1 MTRMEDVV
9 RDLAQ
14 LATERPTALR
24 ALKAEGKKIVPYIG
38 QFVPE
43 ELLYAAGVEPYL
55 VCRGGEPEPP
65 EAVLD
70 DMLRFLNPLAR
81 SMAGF
86 YLMGLDPVMPLADLV
101 VASQPEC
108 HVQRMAEYLELQGLP
123 VFKVGVPQN
132 WDRPYAGEYYYHE
145 LEQLQTKLEEL
156 TGSPI
161 SDAAVRRHV
170 GYSNQINALLRRIDT
185 LRKADSPPLGGYDF
199 IHLNHQSFFVEP
211 QVAVEKLTAIAEAL
225 EAAAADGS
233 GGKFS
238 RKAPR
243 VLLAGH
249 AVAVGDYLVVKN
261 LEDSG
266 ALIATEMMDEGLRW
280 YRWDTAEDGEPLRDI
295 WRAKYLDKVPVN
307 IFQPAWRV
315 RFDHMKQLIHD
326 YRIDGVVWYQL
337 AYDEIY
343 DMECTVITKWLR
355 EMKMPLLKLETSYE
369 YSREATGPLNTK
381 IESFVES
388 LRRGR

>member
-1 MTRMEDVV
+1 MED
-9 RDLAQ
+9 LMKQFAQ
-14 LATERPTALR
+14 LATERPSELR
-24 ALKAEGKKIVPYIG
+24 ALKAEGKKVVPYIG

-55 VCRGGEPEPP
+55 ICRGGEPEPP

-86 YLMGLDPVMPLADLV
+86 HVMGLDPVMPLADLI

-108 HVQRMAEYLELQGLP
+108 HVQRMAEYLELLGLP
-123 VFKVGVPQN
+123 IFKVGVPPN
-132 WDRPYAGEYYYHE
+132 WDRPYAGEYYFRE
-145 LEQLQTKLEEL
+145 LEQLKARLEEL
-156 TGSPI
+156 TGHTV
-161 SDAAVRRHV
+161 SDDSVREYV
-170 GYSNQINALLRRIDT
+170 GYTNQINALLRRIDA
-185 LRKADSPPLGGYDF
+185 LRKQDSPPLGGYDF
-199 IHLNHQSFFVEP
+199 IHLNHHSFFVDP
-211 QVAVEKLTAIAEAL
+211 RVAIEKLSSIAAAL
-225 EAAAADGS
+225 EGAE
-233 GGKFS
+233 GKFAKS
-238 RKAPR
+238 APR

-261 LEDSG
+261 LEDAG

-280 YRWDTAEDGEPLRDI
+280 YRWDTATEGDMLRNL
-295 WRAKYLDKVPVN
+295 WRAHYLDKVPVN

-315 RFDHMKQLIHD
+315 RFDHMKSLIDD

-355 EMKMPLLKLETSYE
+355 ELKVPLLKLETSYE

-381 IESFVES
+381 VESFVES

>member
-1 MTRMEDVV
+1 MEQVMKEF
-9 RDLAQ
+9 AQ
-14 LATERPTALR
+14 LATDRPTALR
-24 ALKAEGKKIVPYIG
+24 GLKADGKKIVPYIG

-86 YLMGLDPVMPLADLV
+86 HVMGLDPVMPLADLV

-132 WDRPYAGEYYYHE
+132 WDKAYAGEYYYRE
-145 LEQLQTKLEEL
+145 LEQLKAKLEEL
-156 TGSPI
+156 TGQPI
-161 SDAAVRRHV
+161 SDVKVREYI
-170 GYSNQINALLRRIDT
+170 GYSNQINALLRRIDA
-185 LRKADSPPLGGYDF
+185 LRKKDSPPLGGYDF
-199 IHLNHQSFFVEP
+199 IHLNHHSFFVDPPAAIEI
-211 QVAVEKLTAIAEAL
+211 LTEIADSL
-225 EAAAADGS
+225 EAAP
-233 GGKFS
+233 GKFAP
-238 RKAPR
+238 KAPR
-243 VLLAGH
+243 ILLAGH

-261 LEDSG
+261 LEDAG
-266 ALIATEMMDEGLRW
+266 GLIATEMMDEGLRW
-280 YRWDTAEDGEPLRDI
+280 YRWDTAIEGDPLRNL

-307 IFQPAWRV
+307 IFQPAWKV
-315 RFDHMKQLIHD
+315 RFQHMKQLIDD

-355 EMKMPLLKLETSYE
+355 EMKVPLLKLETSYE
-369 YSREATGPLNTK
+369 YSREATGPLTTK
-381 IESFVES
+381 VESFVES

>member
-1 MTRMEDVV
+1 MEEVV
-9 RDLAQ
+9 KEFAQ
-14 LATERPTALR
+14 LATERPTELR
-24 ALKAEGKKIVPYIG
+24 GLKKDGKKIVPYIG

-55 VCRGGEPEPP
+55 LCRGGEPEPP

-86 YLMGLDPVMPLADLV
+86 YLMGLDPVMPLADLI

-108 HVQRMAEYLELQGLP
+108 HIQRMAEYLELQGLP

-132 WDRPYAGEYYYHE
+132 WDRPYAGEYYFRE
-145 LEQLQTKLEEL
+145 LEQLKAKLEDL
-156 TGSPI
+156 TGKPVDDEKI
-161 SDAAVRRHV
+161 REHI
-170 GYSNQINALLRRIDT
+170 GYANEINALLRKIDK
-185 LRKADSPPLGGYDF
+185 LRRADSPPLGGYDF
-199 IHLNHQSFFVEP
+199 IHLNHHSFFIDP
-211 QVAVEKLTAIAEAL
+211 PVAIKKLTEIAERL
-225 EAAAADGS
+225 EGAE
-233 GGKFS
+233 GKFAET
-238 RKAPR
+238 APR
-243 VLLAGH
+243 ILLAGH
-249 AVAVGDYLVVKN
+249 AVAVGDYLVVKT

-280 YRWDTAEDGEPLRDI
+280 YRWDTAIDGDPLRSL

-307 IFQPAWRV
+307 IFQPAWRT
-315 RFDHMKQLIHD
+315 RFDHMKSLID
-326 YRIDGVVWYQL
+326 EYRIDGVVWYQL

-355 EMKMPLLKLETSYE
+355 ELKVPLLKLETSYE

-381 IESFVES
+381 VESFVES

>member
-1 MTRMEDVV
+1 MEDLM
-9 RDLAQ
+9 REFARLASD
-14 LATERPTALR
+14 RPTKIR
-24 ALKAEGKKIVPYIG
+24 ELKKRGKKVVPYVG

-86 YLMGLDPVMPLADLV
+86 HVMGLDPVMPLADLV

-108 HVQRMAEYLELQGLP
+108 HVQRMAEYLEFLGLP

-132 WDRPYAGEYYYHE
+132 WDRPYAGEYYFRE
-145 LEQLQTKLEEL
+145 LEQLKAKLEEL
-156 TGSPI
+156 SGAPI
-161 SDAAVRRHV
+161 DDERVREQI
-170 GYSNQINALLRRIDT
+170 GYTNAINALLRRIDES
-185 LRKADSPPLGGYDF
+185 RKRESPPLGGYEF
-199 IHLNHQSFFVEP
+199 IHLNHHSLFVDP
-211 QVAVEKLTAIAEAL
+211 PVAIERLSEIAERL
-225 EAAAADGS
+225 ERAEGAFAKDS
-233 GGKFS
+233 
-238 RKAPR
+238 PR
-243 VLLAGH
+243 ILLAGH

-261 LEDSG
+261 LEDAG
-266 ALIATEMMDEGLRW
+266 AIIATEMLDEGMRW
-280 YRWDTAEDGEPLRDI
+280 YRWDTATEGDPLRNL

-307 IFQPAWRV
+307 IFQPAWKD
-315 RFDHMKQLIHD
+315 RFEHMKALIED

-343 DMECTVITKWLR
+343 DMECTVISKWLH
-355 EMKMPLLKLETSYE
+355 ESKVPLLKLETSYE

-381 IESFVES
+381 VESFVES

>member
-1 MTRMEDVV
+1 VEDVM
-9 RDLAQ
+9 REFAQ
-14 LATERPTALR
+14 LATDRPAELR
-24 ALKAEGKKIVPYIG
+24 QRKADGKKVVPYIG
-38 QFVPE
+38 HFVPE

-55 VCRGGEPEPP
+55 ICRGGEPEPP

-81 SMAGF
+81 SIAGF
-86 YLMGLDPVMPLADLV
+86 HVMGLDPVMPLADLI

-108 HVQRMAEYLELQGLP
+108 HVQRMAEYLELKGLP

-132 WDRPYAGEYYYHE
+132 WDRPYAGEYYFRE
-145 LEQLQTKLEEL
+145 LEQLKTKLEEL

-161 SDAAVRRHV
+161 SDDRVREYI
-170 GYSNQINALLRRIDT
+170 GYANEIHALLRRIDA
-185 LRKADSPPLGGYDF
+185 LRKRDSPPLGGYDF
-199 IHLNHQSFFVEP
+199 IHLNHYSFFVDP
-211 QVAVEKLTAIAEAL
+211 QVAIEKLAQIAEAL
-225 EAAAADGS
+225 EAAQ
-233 GGKFS
+233 GKFTTE
-238 RKAPR
+238 APR
-243 VLLAGH
+243 ILLAGH
-249 AVAVGDYLVVKN
+249 VVAVGDYLVVKN
-261 LEDSG
+261 LEDAG
-266 ALIATEMMDEGLRW
+266 AVIATEMLDEGLRW
-280 YRWDTAEDGEPLRDI
+280 YRWDTAVDGDPLRNL

-307 IFQPAWRV
+307 IFQPAWRD
-315 RFDHMKQLIHD
+315 RFEHMKTLID
-326 YRIDGVVWYQL
+326 EYRIDGVVWYQL

-381 IESFVES
+381 VESFVES

>member
-1 MTRMEDVV
+1 MEDVA
-9 RDLAQ
+9 RELAQ
-14 LATERPTALR
+14 LATERPAELR
-24 ALKAEGKKIVPYIG
+24 ALKAGGKKVVPYIG

-86 YLMGLDPVMPLADLV
+86 HLMGLDPVMPLADLV

-132 WDRPYAGEYYYHE
+132 WDRAYAGEYYFSE
-145 LEQLQTKLEEL
+145 LEQLKTKLEEL

-161 SDAAVRRHV
+161 ADEAVREQI
-170 GYSNQINALLRRIDT
+170 GYSNEINALLRRSDG
-185 LRKADSPPLGGYDF
+185 LRKQDSPPLGGYDF

-211 QVAVEKLTAIAEAL
+211 KVAIEKLRAIADSL
-225 EAAAADGS
+225 ESAPGRFDP
-233 GGKFS
+233 
-238 RKAPR
+238 KAPR
-243 VLLAGH
+243 ILLAGH
-249 AVAVGDYLVVKN
+249 AVAVGDYLVVKG
-261 LEDSG
+261 LEDAG
-266 ALIATEMMDEGLRW
+266 ALIATEMMDEGMRW
-280 YRWDTAEDGEPLRDI
+280 YRWDTAVDGDPLRNL

-307 IFQPAWRV
+307 IFQPAWKV
-315 RFDHMKQLIHD
+315 RFAHMKQLIDD

-355 EMKMPLLKLETSYE
+355 ELKIPLLKLETSYE

-381 IESFVES
+381 VESFVES

>member
-1 MTRMEDVV
+1 MEEVLKE
-9 RDLAQ
+9 LAQ
-14 LATERPTALR
+14 LATDRPTALR
-24 ALKAEGKKIVPYIG
+24 ALKAEGKKVVPYIG

-55 VCRGGEPEPP
+55 ICRGGEPEPP

-81 SMAGF
+81 STAGF
-86 YLMGLDPVMPLADLV
+86 YMMGLDPVMPLADLV

-108 HVQRMAEYLELQGLP
+108 HIQRMAEYLELQGLP

-132 WDRPYAGEYYYHE
+132 WDRAYAGEYYFRE
-145 LEQLQTKLEEL
+145 LEQLKAKLEEL
-156 TGSPI
+156 TGTPI
-161 SDAAVRRHV
+161 DNEKVREYIV
-170 GYSNQINALLRRIDT
+170 YSNQINALLRRIDA
-185 LRKADSPPLGGYDF
+185 LRKSDSPPLGGYDF
-199 IHLNHQSFFVEP
+199 IHLNHHSFFVDP
-211 QVAVEKLTAIAEAL
+211 PVAIEKLTGVAEGL
-225 EAAAADGS
+225 EAAE
-233 GGKFS
+233 GKFA
-238 RKAPR
+238 KNAPR
-243 VLLAGH
+243 ILLAGH
-249 AVAVGDYLVVKN
+249 AVAVGDYLVVRS
-261 LEDSG
+261 LEDTG
-266 ALIATEMMDEGLRW
+266 ALIATEMLDEGLRW
-280 YRWDTAEDGEPLRDI
+280 YRWDTAVDGDPIRNL

-307 IFQPAWRV
+307 IFQPAWKA
-315 RFDHMKQLIHD
+315 RFEHMRQLLD
-326 YRIDGVVWYQL
+326 EYRIDGVVWYQL

-355 EMKMPLLKLETSYE
+355 ELKVPLLKLETSYE

>member
-1 MTRMEDVV
+1 MEDVV
-9 RDLAQ
+9 RELAQ

-24 ALKAEGKKIVPYIG
+24 ALKADGRKIVPYIG

-55 VCRGGEPEPP
+55 ICRGGEPEPP

-86 YLMGLDPVMPLADLV
+86 YVMGLDPVMPLADLI

-132 WDRPYAGEYYYHE
+132 WDRAYAGEYYFRE
-145 LEQLQTKLEEL
+145 LEQLKDKLEEL
-156 TGSPI
+156 TGVPI
-161 SDAAVRRHV
+161 ADDAVREQI
-170 GYSNQINALLRRIDT
+170 GYSNEINALLRRIDA
-185 LRKADSPPLGGYDF
+185 LRKEDAPPLGGYDF

-211 QVAVEKLTAIAEAL
+211 KVAIEKLRAIADSL
-225 EAAAADGS
+225 DGAP
-233 GGKFS
+233 GKFAA
-238 RKAPR
+238 KAPR
-243 VLLAGH
+243 ILLAGH
-249 AVAVGDYLVVKN
+249 AVAVGDYLVVKS
-261 LEDSG
+261 LEDAG

-280 YRWDTAEDGEPLRDI
+280 YRWDTALDADPLRAL

-307 IFQPAWRV
+307 IFQPAWKT
-315 RFDHMKQLIHD
+315 RFAHMKALIDD
-326 YRIDGVVWYQL
+326 YRIDGVIWYQL

-355 EMKMPLLKLETSYE
+355 ELKIPILKLETSYE

-381 IESFVES
+381 MESFVES

>member
-1 MTRMEDVV
+1 MDDVM
-9 RDLAQ
+9 REFAQ
-14 LATERPTALR
+14 LATDRPAELR
-24 ALKAEGKKIVPYIG
+24 KRKADGKKVVPYIG

-43 ELLYAAGVEPYL
+43 ELLHAAGVEPYL
-55 VCRGGEPEPP
+55 ICRGGEPEPP

-86 YLMGLDPVMPLADLV
+86 YLMGLDPVMPLADLI

-123 VFKVGVPQN
+123 LFKVGVPQN
-132 WDRPYAGEYYYHE
+132 WDKAYAGEYYFRE
-145 LEQLQTKLEEL
+145 LEQLKAKLEDL
-156 TGSPI
+156 TCALV
-161 SDAAVRRHV
+161 SDDSVREYI
-170 GYSNQINALLRRIDT
+170 GYDNEINALLRRIDA
-185 LRKADSPPLGGYDF
+185 LRKTDSPPLGGYDF
-199 IHLNHQSFFVEP
+199 IHLNHYSFFVDP
-211 QVAVEKLTAIAEAL
+211 RVAIEKLTAIAVRL
-225 EAAAADGS
+225 EAGQ
-233 GGKFS
+233 GKFV
-238 RKAPR
+238 ADCPR
-243 VLLAGH
+243 ILLAGH

-261 LEDSG
+261 LEDAG

-280 YRWDTAEDGEPLRDI
+280 YRWDTEMDGDPLRNL

-307 IFQPAWRV
+307 IFQPAWRH
-315 RFDHMKQLIHD
+315 RFEHMKALIAG

-355 EMKMPLLKLETSYE
+355 DLKVPLLKLETSYE

-381 IESFVES
+381 VESFVES
-388 LRRGR
+388 LRGGK

>member
-1 MTRMEDVV
+1 MEDVM
-9 RDLAQ
+9 REFAQ
-14 LATERPTALR
+14 LATERPAELR
-24 ALKAEGKKIVPYIG
+24 GLKQQGRKVVPYIG

-43 ELLYAAGVEPYL
+43 ELLYASGVEPYL
-55 VCRGGEPEPP
+55 ICRGGEPEPP

-86 YLMGLDPVMPLADLV
+86 YVMGLDPVMPLADLI
-101 VASQPEC
+101 VASQSEC

-132 WDRPYAGEYYYHE
+132 WDKGYAGEYYFRE
-145 LEQLQTKLEEL
+145 LEQLEAKLEEL
-156 TGSPI
+156 TGNPI
-161 SDAAVRRHV
+161 TDDKLREYVAYA
-170 GYSNQINALLRRIDT
+170 NQINALLRRIDE
-185 LRKADSPPLGGYDF
+185 LRKRDSPPLGGYDF
-199 IHLNHQSFFVEP
+199 IHLNHYSFFVDP
-211 QVAVEKLTAIAEAL
+211 QVAIEKLTAVAATLDGAE
-225 EAAAADGS
+225 
-233 GGKFS
+233 GKFA
-238 RKAPR
+238 RTAPR
-243 VLLAGH
+243 ILLAGH

-261 LEDSG
+261 LEDAG
-266 ALIATEMMDEGLRW
+266 ALIATEMLDEGLRW
-280 YRWDTAEDGEPLRDI
+280 YRWDTATEGDPLRNL

-307 IFQPAWRV
+307 IFQPAWKV
-315 RFDHMKQLIHD
+315 RFEHMKSLID
-326 YRIDGVVWYQL
+326 AYRIDGVVWYQL

-381 IESFVES
+381 VESFVES

>member
-1 MTRMEDVV
+1 MTGMEDVV
-9 RDLAQ
+9 KDLAQ
-14 LATERPTALR
+14 TATDRPTALR
-24 ALKAEGKKIVPYIG
+24 ALKAEGRKIVPYIG

-43 ELLYAAGVEPYL
+43 QLLYAAGVEPYL

-86 YLMGLDPVMPLADLV
+86 YMMGLDPVMPLADLL

-132 WDRPYAGEYYYHE
+132 WDRGYAGEYYYNE
-145 LEQLQTKLEEL
+145 LDQLKARLEQL
-156 TGSPI
+156 TGRPI
-161 SDAAVRRHV
+161 EDEKVREYI
-170 GYSNQINALLRRIDT
+170 GYSNQVNALLRRIDA
-185 LRKADSPPLGGYDF
+185 LRKKDAPPLGGYDF
-199 IHLNHQSFFVEP
+199 IHLNHYSFYVDP
-211 QVAVEKLTAIAEAL
+211 PVAVDKLTAIADKL
-225 EAAAADGS
+225 EAAEGA
-233 GGKFS
+233 FS
-238 RKAPR
+238 PKAPR

-261 LEDSG
+261 LEEAG
-266 ALIATEMMDEGLRW
+266 ALIATEMMDEGLQW
-280 YRWDTAEDGEPLRDI
+280 YRWDTAVEGDPLRNL

-307 IFQPAWRV
+307 IFQPAWKV
-315 RFDHMKQLIHD
+315 RFAHMKELIDD

-355 EMKMPLLKLETSYE
+355 ELKVPLLKLETSYE

>member
-1 MTRMEDVV
+1 MEDMV

-24 ALKAEGKKIVPYIG
+24 ALKADGKKIVPYIG

-55 VCRGGEPEPP
+55 ICRGGEPEPP

-86 YLMGLDPVMPLADLV
+86 YVMGLDPVMPLADLV

-132 WDRPYAGEYYYHE
+132 WDRVYAGEYYFNE
-145 LEQLQTKLEEL
+145 LEQLKAKLEEL
-156 TGSPI
+156 SGCPL
-161 SDAAVRRHV
+161 DEDKVREHI
-170 GYSNQINALLRRIDT
+170 GYSNRINALLRRIDA
-185 LRKADSPPLGGYDF
+185 LRKDDSPPLGGYDF
-199 IHLNHQSFFVEP
+199 IHLNHHSFFVEP
-211 QVAVEKLTAIAEAL
+211 QSAIDKLSAIAAAL
-225 EAAAADGS
+225 DAAP
-233 GGKFS
+233 GKFS
-238 RKAPR
+238 AKAPR
-243 VLLAGH
+243 ILLAGH
-249 AVAVGDYLVVKN
+249 AVAVGDYLVVKS
-261 LEDSG
+261 LEDAG

-280 YRWDTAEDGEPLRDI
+280 YRWDTAVEGDTLRNL

-307 IFQPAWRV
+307 IFQPAWKV
-315 RFDHMKQLIHD
+315 RFEHMKQLIDD

-355 EMKMPLLKLETSYE
+355 ELKVPLLKLETSYE